1 MAHGATRADRN
12 YTRPMGFDLA
22 VLGALVAMFL
32 VFYAIGKY
40 STRTPAEFLDW
51 KPTRSIETEI
61 ELEIDD
67 VAQMI
72 EAQNERRR
80 RDGRPLIDEDA
91 YRSQVEMATREQREE
106 ADAFR
111 REREAM
117 RAEMGEKEYRRLERG
132 REQQEQRWR
141 DKERRGF

>member
-1 MAHGATRADRN
+1 
-12 YTRPMGFDLA
+12 MGFELA
-22 VLGALVAMFL
+22 VLGGLVGMFL

-40 STRTPAEFLDW
+40 STATPAEYLDW

-61 ELEIDD
+61 DLELQD

-80 RDGRPLIDEDA
+80 RDGRPLIDEDL
-91 YRSQVEMATREQREE
+91 YRNQVEMATREQREAAE
-106 ADAFR
+106 QYRREQDELRAELGDKEFRR
-111 REREAM
+111 RERAW
-117 RAEMGEKEYRRLERG
+117 EKQQRR
-132 REQQEQRWR
+132 WA

>member
-1 MAHGATRADRN
+1 
-12 YTRPMGFDLA
+12 MGFELA
-22 VLGALVAMFL
+22 VVGGLLAVFLGFL
-32 VFYAIGKY
+32 AIGKY
-40 STRTPAEFLDW
+40 STSTPAEFLDW

-61 ELEIDD
+61 ELEHQD

-91 YRSQVEMATREQREE
+91 YRNQVEMATREQRAE
-106 ADAFR
+106 ADAH
-111 REREAM
+111 
-117 RAEMGEKEYRRLERG
+117 RAEQERLREELGDKEYRRRERAYE
-132 REQQEQRWR
+132 RRQQRWA

>member
-1 MAHGATRADRN
+1 
-12 YTRPMGFDLA
+12 MGFELVVFGGLLA
-22 VLGALVAMFL
+22 LFL

-40 STRTPAEFLDW
+40 STSTPAEFLDW

-61 ELEIDD
+61 ELELQD
-67 VAQMI
+67 VSQMI

-91 YRSQVEMATREQREE
+91 YRNQVEMATREQREQAE
-106 ADAFR
+106 AYRREQEALRAELGDKEFRR
-111 REREAM
+111 RERA
-117 RAEMGEKEYRRLERG
+117 RER
-132 REQQEQRWR
+132 QQQRWS

>member
-1 MAHGATRADRN
+1 
-12 YTRPMGFDLA
+12 MGFELVVVGGLLA
-22 VLGALVAMFL
+22 TFL
-32 VFYAIGKY
+32 IFYFIGKY
-40 STRTPAEFLDW
+40 STATPAEYLDW

-61 ELEIDD
+61 ELEHQD

-91 YRSQVEMATREQREE
+91 YRNQVEMATREQR
-106 ADAFR
+106 ADADRR
-111 REREAM
+111 REEQEEM
-117 RAEMGEKEYRRLERG
+117 RAELGEKEYRR
-132 REQQEQRWR
+132 REAAREKQLQRWA